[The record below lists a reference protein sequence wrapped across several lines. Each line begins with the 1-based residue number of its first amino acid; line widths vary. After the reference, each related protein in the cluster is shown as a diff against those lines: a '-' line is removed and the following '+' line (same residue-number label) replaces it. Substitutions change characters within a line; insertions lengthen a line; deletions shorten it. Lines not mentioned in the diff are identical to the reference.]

1 MLSLIISDMVTPDS
15 DFADRLASAMDEAGM
30 NGRGLA
36 AAVGVK
42 ESAVSQWLSRK
53 IKEIKAQHAF
63 AIADALGVE
72 VRWLI
77 LGEGPRKP
85 RIPPELLELS
95 PDQIA
100 ALTSLLRR

>member
-1 MLSLIISDMVTPDS
+1 MQ
-15 DFADRLASAMDEAGM
+15 EAGI
-30 NGRGLA
+30 NGRALA
-36 AAVGVK
+36 AVVGVQ

-77 LGEGPRKP
+77 LGEGPRRT
-85 RIPPELLELS
+85 RIPPELLGLS
-95 PDQIA
+95 PEQIT
-100 ALTSLLRR
+100 ALTALLRR

>member
-1 MLSLIISDMVTPDS
+1 MFSLIISDMVGMDH
-15 DFADRLASAMDEAGM
+15 DFADRLADAMQEAGI
-30 NGRGLA
+30 NGRALA
-36 AAVGVK
+36 AVVGVQ

-77 LGEGPRKP
+77 LGEGPRRT
-85 RIPPELLELS
+85 RIPPELLGLS
-95 PDQIA
+95 PEQIT
-100 ALTSLLRR
+100 ALTALLRR